1 MWSKGKGG
9 DEKSRL
15 YLLLFSLN
23 SKGIKLVG
31 EERDKKIFFNAL
43 LYRIFLER
51 RYLSNIY
58 NFLFDSFNEII
69 DEKIQNITQR
79 ILKKKNV
86 IEHTYIVLQ
95 IEILIYL
102 SVIKNGKK
110 FTLNVFREEI
120 KEIIELCNRNKV
132 ENIFETYSKEFGDTE
147 KFIKY
152 LEDKSGYS
160 IDLSKKSF
168 IGLVSRLKLIEFKQ
182 QFTIKEIYL
191 INRKFKMEEKEVF
204 GDLFKLIDNYFDNKI
219 DSLDRI
225 SIFLILK
232 RHIYFK
238 NDFKLKNNE
247 KNIIVYDIFQRL
259 ILEEVEEELKV
270 REIEIYDL
278 VSTYTL
284 KIYLQDNSVKNILIF
299 EKIDLEEFIEIKGK
313 ITVIEATFPLEEV
326 DYFEIKKILR

>member
-1 MWSKGKGG
+1 M
-9 DEKSRL
+9 
-15 YLLLFSLN
+15 
-23 SKGIKLVG
+23 
-31 EERDKKIFFNAL
+31 
-43 LYRIFLER
+43 
-51 RYLSNIY
+51 
-58 NFLFDSFNEII
+58 
-69 DEKIQNITQR
+69 
-79 ILKKKNV
+79 

-191 INRKFKMEEKEVF
+191 INRKFKMEEKEIF

-278 VSTYTL
+278 ISTYTL
-284 KIYLQDNSVKNILIF
+284 KTYLQDNSVKNILIF
-299 EKIDLEEFIEIKGK
+299 EKIDLEEFIEMKGE